1 MLRLISQIGLILPLL
16 LASSLSY
23 AVDQDDA
30 RYAAYACQ
38 QYAMATLKTLG
49 KPKIDSSQPARPA
62 DPKDPRWAGKP
73 EVWQSSGALLAQ
85 VRFGAPMV
93 RSDYRCTVQK
103 QSGTGWKLLEL
114 QWPNGQP

>member
-1 MLRLISQIGLILPLL
+1 MRSIFLTLPML
-16 LASSLSY
+16 LANGL
-23 AVDQDDA
+23 AHAADKDDA
-30 RYAAYACQ
+30 IYAAYACQ

-49 KPKIDSSQPARPA
+49 KPKVDSSQPARLA
-62 DPKDPRWAGKP
+62 DPKDPRWAGQA

>member
-1 MLRLISQIGLILPLL
+1 MRLIFPTGLALPLL
-16 LASSLSY
+16 LASSLTY
-23 AVDQDDA
+23 AADQDDA

-49 KPKIDSSQPARPA
+49 KPRVDNSLPARPA
-62 DPKDPRWAGKP
+62 DPQDPRWAGQP

-103 QSGTGWKLLEL
+103 QSGTGWKLLDL

>member
-1 MLRLISQIGLILPLL
+1 MRSIFLTCLTLPLL
-16 LASSLSY
+16 LASGLTV
-23 AVDQDDA
+23 AADKDDA
-30 RYAAYACQ
+30 LYAAYACQ

-49 KPKIDSSQPARPA
+49 KPKVDGSQPARPA
-62 DPKDPRWAGKP
+62 DPKEPRWAGQP

>member
-1 MLRLISQIGLILPLL
+1 MRSIFLPLPML
-16 LASSLSY
+16 LLSGL
-23 AVDQDDA
+23 AHAADKDDA
-30 RYAAYACQ
+30 LYAAYACQ

-49 KPKIDSSQPARPA
+49 KPKVDSSQPARLA
-62 DPKDPRWAGKP
+62 DPKDPRWAGQA

>member
-1 MLRLISQIGLILPLL
+1 MNLKPLLPLL
-16 LASSLSY
+16 LASSL
-23 AVDQDDA
+23 ACAADPDDA

-49 KPKIDSSQPARPA
+49 KPKVDGSQPAQPVDVRDA
-62 DPKDPRWAGKP
+62 RWAGKP

-93 RSDYRCTVQK
+93 RYEYRCAVQK
-103 QSGTGWKLLEL
+103 QSGSGWKLLEL

>member
-1 MLRLISQIGLILPLL
+1 VRSIFLSCLTLPMLL
-16 LASSLSY
+16 LSGLAH
-23 AVDQDDA
+23 AADKDDA
-30 RYAAYACQ
+30 LYAAYACQ

-49 KPKIDSSQPARPA
+49 KPKVDSSQPARLA
-62 DPKDPRWAGKP
+62 DPKDPRWAGQA

>member
-1 MLRLISQIGLILPLL
+1 MRSIFLSCLTLPMLL
-16 LASSLSY
+16 LSGLAH
-23 AVDQDDA
+23 AADKDDA
-30 RYAAYACQ
+30 LYAAYACQ

-49 KPKIDSSQPARPA
+49 KPKVDSSQPARLA
-62 DPKDPRWAGKP
+62 DPKDPRWAGQA

>member
-1 MLRLISQIGLILPLL
+1 MLRLIFQTGLTLSLL
-16 LASSLSY
+16 LAGGL
-23 AVDQDDA
+23 AHAAEQDDA

-49 KPKIDSSQPARPA
+49 KPKVDSSQPARPA
-62 DPKDPRWAGKP
+62 DSKDPRWAGQP

-114 QWPNGQP
+114 QWPQGQP